1 LAFKIGYEGGL
12 AAESLGM
19 SQLIPVILC
28 GGAGTRL
35 WPESRD
41 HFPKQF
47 LSIDGKQSIFR
58 ATLDRIMAVGA
69 DLRPIVITN
78 EALRFLVLEEL
89 DRAGIKGDIL
99 LEPERRDT
107 CAAIAAA
114 TSFAMTR
121 DSDCVIALFPSDHHI
136 GKPDAF
142 VSAIAEAAA
151 VAEQGYIVTLGIKP
165 SEPSTGYGYIRP
177 GPRLNQTSQALR
189 AEKFVEKPDL
199 STAERYIA
207 EGYVWN
213 GGMFVGRADTLKS
226 ELALRQP
233 AIVAAVATSVRD
245 AKADGAFLRL
255 DKSAFAASPQIS
267 FDRAVME
274 STDRAVVL
282 PVDLGWSDIGAWDA
296 VWAASRHDQS
306 GNALGGDVVTI
317 DTSNSLLRSDRALL
331 AVIGMDN
338 VVVVETGDAVLV
350 APMAR
355 AQEVR
360 ELVERLRRDKRR
372 EASEHRRVLRP
383 WGQYEG
389 KDAGERY
396 QVKRITV
403 KPGARLSLQKHYH
416 RSEHWVVVR
425 GTAKVTIEDK
435 VQIVHENQSTYIPVG
450 AVHRLENPGLIPLEL
465 IEVQVGS
472 YLEEDDIIRVSD
484 DYGR

>member
-1 LAFKIGYEGGL
+1 MPKLV
-12 AAESLGM
+12 
-19 SQLIPVILC
+19 PVILC

-58 ATLDRIMAVGA
+58 ATLDRVMAVGA

-78 EALRFLVLEEL
+78 EVQRFLVLEEL

-107 CAAIAAA
+107 AAA
-114 TSFAMTR
+114 VAAAASFALTEDR
-121 DSDCVIALFPSDHHI
+121 DCVIALFPSDHHI

-142 VSAIAEAAA
+142 VGAVAEAAA
-151 VAEQGYIVTLGIKP
+151 AAEQGYIVTLGIKP
-165 SEPSTGYGYIRP
+165 SEPSTAYGYIRP
-177 GPRLNQTSQALR
+177 GPRLNQTSQVLR
-189 AEKFVEKPDL
+189 VEKFVEKPDRV
-199 STAERYIA
+199 TAERYIA
-207 EGYVWN
+207 DGFLWN
-213 GGMFVGRADTLKS
+213 GGMFVARATMLER
-226 ELALRQP
+226 ELALRTP
-233 AIVAAVATSVRD
+233 TIMAAAAAAVRD
-245 AKADGAFLRL
+245 AKMDGAFLRL
-255 DKSAFAASPQIS
+255 DKIAFAASPQIS

-274 STDRAVVL
+274 QTDRAAVL
-282 PVDLGWSDIGAWDA
+282 PVDLDWSDIGAWDA
-296 VWAASRHDQS
+296 IWEASRRDEA
-306 GNALGGDVVTI
+306 GNALSGQVVAA
-317 DTSNSLLRSDRALL
+317 DTSNSLLRSDRTLL
-331 AVIGMDN
+331 TVIGMDN

-360 ELVERLRRDKRR
+360 ELVERLKRDKRR
-372 EASEHRRVLRP
+372 EASEHRRALRP
-383 WGQYEG
+383 WGHYEG

-403 KPGARLSLQKHYH
+403 KPGGRLSLQKHYH

-435 VQIVHENQSTYIPVG
+435 VEIVHENQSTYIPVG

-472 YLEEDDIIRVSD
+472 YLDEDDIIRVSD